1 MLNNIGEIFMD
12 IVLEVLTLFGV
23 PAIISTVIPFLIK
36 RRLDKNDKK
45 KDDIEDLKE
54 SRKEYEKNQKE
65 LLDTVR
71 RMEER
76 FTLYEDSILSLL
88 RERIIQTY
96 NHYMDKQKMPIYA
109 RESLDRM
116 RRDYNEL
123 NKDDTDTIDTL
134 LEQLY
139 KLPTEY

>member
-1 MLNNIGEIFMD
+1 MN
-12 IVLEVLTLFGV
+12 IVLEVLTLLGV
-23 PAIISTVIPFLIK
+23 PVIISTIIPFLIK
-36 RRLDKNDKK
+36 RRFDKKDKK

-76 FTLYEDSILSLL
+76 FALYEDAILSLL

-96 NHYMDKQKMPIYA
+96 NHYMDKQKLPIYA

-116 RRDYNEL
+116 RRDYSEL
-123 NKDDTDTIDTL
+123 NKDGVDTIDTL
-134 LEQLY
+134 IEQLY
-139 KLPTEY
+139 KLPTED

>member
-1 MLNNIGEIFMD
+1 MN
-12 IVLEVLTLFGV
+12 IVLEVLTLLGI

-36 RRLDKNDKK
+36 RRFDKK
-45 KDDIEDLKE
+45 DKRKDDIEELKE

-71 RMEER
+71 RMEGR
-76 FTLYEDSILSLL
+76 FELYEDSILSLL

-96 NHYMDKQKMPIYA
+96 NHYMDKQKLPIYA

-116 RRDYNEL
+116 RKDYDEL
-123 NKDDTDTIDTL
+123 NKDGVDTIDTL
-134 LEQLY
+134 IEQLY
-139 KLPTEY
+139 KLPTED

>member
-1 MLNNIGEIFMD
+1 MN
-12 IVLEVLTLFGV
+12 IVLEVLTLLGV
-23 PAIISTVIPFLIK
+23 PVIISTVIPFLIK
-36 RRLDKNDKK
+36 RRFDKK
-45 KDDIEDLKE
+45 DKRKDDIEELKE

-71 RMEER
+71 RMEGR
-76 FTLYEDSILSLL
+76 FELYEDSILSLL

-96 NHYMDKQKMPIYA
+96 NHYMDKQKLPIYA

-123 NKDDTDTIDTL
+123 NKDGADTIDTL
-134 LEQLY
+134 IEQLY
-139 KLPTEY
+139 KLPTED

>member
-1 MLNNIGEIFMD
+1 MN
-12 IVLEVLTLFGV
+12 IVLEVLTLLGV
-23 PAIISTVIPFLIK
+23 PVIISTIIPFLIK
-36 RRLDKNDKK
+36 RRFDKKDKK

-71 RMEER
+71 RMEGR
-76 FTLYEDSILSLL
+76 FELYEDAILSLL

-96 NHYMDKQKMPIYA
+96 NHYMDKQKLPIYA

-123 NKDDTDTIDTL
+123 NKDGADTIDTL
-134 LEQLY
+134 IEQLY
-139 KLPTEY
+139 KLPTED

>member
-12 IVLEVLTLFGV
+12 IVLEVFTLLGV
-23 PAIISTVIPFLIK
+23 PVIISTVIPFLIK
-36 RRLDKNDKK
+36 RRFDKK
-45 KDDIEDLKE
+45 DKRKDDIEELKE

-71 RMEER
+71 RMEGR
-76 FTLYEDSILSLL
+76 FELYEDSILSLL

-96 NHYMDKQKMPIYA
+96 NHYMDKQKLPIYA

-116 RRDYNEL
+116 RKDYDEL
-123 NKDDTDTIDTL
+123 NKDGADTIDTL
-134 LEQLY
+134 IEQLY
-139 KLPTEY
+139 KLPTED

>member
-1 MLNNIGEIFMD
+1 MN
-12 IVLEVLTLFGV
+12 IVLEVLTLLGI
-23 PAIISTVIPFLIK
+23 PAIISTIIPFLIK
-36 RRLDKNDKK
+36 RRFDKK
-45 KDDIEDLKE
+45 DKRKDDIEELKE

-76 FTLYEDSILSLL
+76 FELYEDSILSLL

-96 NHYMDKQKMPIYA
+96 NHYMDKQKLPIYA

-123 NKDDTDTIDTL
+123 NKDGADTIDTL
-134 LEQLY
+134 IEQLY
-139 KLPTEY
+139 KLPTED

>member
-1 MLNNIGEIFMD
+1 MD

-88 RERIIQTY
+88 R
-96 NHYMDKQKMPIYA
+96 
-109 RESLDRM
+109 
-116 RRDYNEL
+116 
-123 NKDDTDTIDTL
+123 
-134 LEQLY
+134 
-139 KLPTEY
+139 